1 LSHSLPKE
9 EDDDD
14 DDENSLS
21 GSPSSC
27 LNPQISLTPSLPSK
41 ATLGCALNAFHLLHA
56 SQGRSLALLLLLL
69 LLLKVLS
76 SEDSWACSF
85 GGRAN
90 VSATAEEFCVFVRF
104 ESHRGG
110 RRRTTNPA
118 YKDGESVEIVLWNS
132 GNGHGTVRSSL
143 LCSFPSSYA
152 TAAASNCPR

>member
-1 LSHSLPKE
+1 LSHNLPE

-27 LNPQISLTPSLPSK
+27 LKYLLRLLCHRKLLWLVCSTLSISCMHDK
-41 ATLGCALNAFHLLHA
+41 EEVLHFFFFFFF
-56 SQGRSLALLLLLL
+56 
-69 LLLKVLS
+69 LKVLS
-76 SEDSWACSF
+76 SEDSWPCSF

-118 YKDGESVEIVLWNS
+118 HKDGESVEIVLWNS
-132 GNGHGTVRSSL
+132 GNRHGTVRRSL

-152 TAAASNCPR
+152 TAAASNYPR